1 MKNEIK
7 ELHNTIL
14 LWTALVCYGIGG
26 TPLILYIL
34 ESWSRDYSINSQYLL
49 QRVLISVLAVFLACI
64 SLRNIAKQ
72 RKVEKPFHKLRT
84 LLLKYIGVQV
94 LVATVV
100 GAIAQGLS
108 SLLGLGNETIV
119 RIIPYLSR
127 GVQTIIQVMFL
138 YALANILLENKVQVK
153 NKKQVKTK
161 VQTKKQVIN
170 VNVKKQMLLLILLSL
185 LMEIGIIGIEHLL
198 EQKVIS
204 VVITIIEA
212 TKIIGIWTYL
222 CMKAEGMKVE
232 GMKDGAKHETK
243 HDKK

>member
-94 LVATVV
+94 VVATVV

-153 NKKQVKTK
+153 NKKQV
-161 VQTKKQVIN
+161 IN

-198 EQKVIS
+198 EQKVTS

-222 CMKAEGMKVE
+222 CMKAEGMK
-232 GMKDGAKHETK
+232 DGAKHETK

>member
-94 LVATVV
+94 VVAIVV
-100 GAIAQGLS
+100 GGIAQGLS

-153 NKKQVKTK
+153 NKKQV
-161 VQTKKQVIN
+161 IN
-170 VNVKKQMLLLILLSL
+170 VNVKKQMQLLILLSL
-185 LMEIGIIGIEHLL
+185 LIEIGIIAIEHLL
-198 EQKVIS
+198 EQKVTS